1 MPSNTDRPAFQQA
14 CAQAAETLIDM
25 ALAEDLHAHGDLT
38 TRALPRK
45 NDSEIVAAQIIAK
58 AEGVVAGL
66 SLVAQVF
73 ARAGA
78 SLQCEFEVSDGDPV
92 MPREIVVRLIGAA
105 SVILTYER
113 TALNFLQRLS
123 GIATLTR
130 KFVDALAGTKA
141 VILDTRKTT
150 PGWRALEKYAV
161 RCGGGQNHR
170 MGLHDMFLIKE
181 NHIAAAGGITAA
193 VRACRAFAQAQGE
206 KWRVEVEAKNL
217 TEVEEG
223 LTVRVDQIMLDNMS
237 LDEMRQAVQFV
248 AGRVPLEASGNVTL
262 ERVAAIAATGVD
274 YISVG
279 SLTHSAPAMDFSL
292 LLEGTA
298 K

>member
-1 MPSNTDRPAFQQA
+1 MFSSSSTPVFDHD
-14 CAQAAETLIDM
+14 CVQAAQTLIDL
-25 ALAEDLHAHGDLT
+25 ALIEDLGAHGDIT
-38 TRALPRK
+38 TRALPQSNRP
-45 NDSEIVAAQIIAK
+45 VAARIIAK

-66 SLVAQVF
+66 PLVAEVFKRAQV
-73 ARAGA
+73 
-78 SLQCEFEVSDGDPV
+78 QCEFEANEGDFV
-92 MPREIVVRLIGAA
+92 AARGMVVRLAGAA
-105 SVILTYER
+105 SDILTYER

-141 VILDTRKTT
+141 AMLDTRKTT

-161 RCGGGQNHR
+161 RCGRGNNHR

-193 VRACRAFAQAQGE
+193 VESCRAFARAQG
-206 KWRVEVEAKNL
+206 KSWRLEVEAKNL
-217 TEVEEG
+217 AEVEECLG
-223 LTVRVDQIMLDNMS
+223 VGVDQIMLDNMS
-237 LDEMRQAVQFV
+237 LEAMREAVQRV
-248 AGRVPLEASGNVTL
+248 AGRVPLEASGNITL

-274 YISVG
+274 YISSG

-292 LLEGTA
+292 LLEEQRISA
-298 K
+298 